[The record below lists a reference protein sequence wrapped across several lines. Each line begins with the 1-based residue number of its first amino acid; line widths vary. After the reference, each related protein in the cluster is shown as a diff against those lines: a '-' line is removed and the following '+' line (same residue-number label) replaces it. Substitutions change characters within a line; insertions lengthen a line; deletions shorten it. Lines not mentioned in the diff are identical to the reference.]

1 MKKLAL
7 LLFVLIT
14 FGTVSLLA
22 ESLLKATKFPCN
34 GDKIKIT
41 ITSEKECK
49 KLCRKLEKYHSGSG
63 YYYRDYCFDEEN
75 EECYC
80 R

>member
-7 LLFVLIT
+7 FLFVFIT

-22 ESLLKATKFPCN
+22 ESFLKPTKFPCT
-34 GDKIKIT
+34 GDIVNIT
-41 ITSEKECK
+41 IKSKEECK
-49 KLCRKLEKYHSGSG
+49 KQCKKLEKYSGSG
-63 YYYRDYCFDEEN
+63 YHYKDYCFDEEE